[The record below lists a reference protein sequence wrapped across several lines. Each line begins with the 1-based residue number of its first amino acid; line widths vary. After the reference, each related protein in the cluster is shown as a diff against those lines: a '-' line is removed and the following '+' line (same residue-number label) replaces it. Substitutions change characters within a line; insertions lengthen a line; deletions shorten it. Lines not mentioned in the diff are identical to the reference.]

1 MSSVFLRF
9 SVGFHAARRSVRG
22 VGCLRDKRLWGNF
35 GPQVTVGAL
44 QQTPGRTY
52 ATNIKAQDSTTVK
65 KFDAEDENEI
75 LEKIKNIFAEEERSG
90 HVVPVFK
97 KALLHGNKV
106 AIKDQINEYT
116 YHRLY
121 AAAKRLSAQI
131 SNLCGSGSNARVTFL
146 CPNDAL
152 YPVVQWA
159 CWFSGQVAVP
169 LSTRHPTELL
179 KYFVKDSESTLLI
192 TTPEYEAVMKPIS
205 EALQKV
211 LIVIDHTFIPEIDA
225 QSFILDPKNENV
237 VRMAGQWNIEGVLS
251 ADFYGKSDAMILY
264 TSGTTGNPKGVVLSH
279 KNVNAQV
286 NCLTDAWQFSS
297 KDCLLHVLP
306 LNHVHGCVNA
316 LMCPLSVGGKLI
328 MQDHFDSHNVWSALL
343 GINTPTK
350 DRVNMFMGVPTIYN
364 FLIDEYDKIFAKNSR
379 MVEYIQNHCEKNIRL
394 MISGSAPLPNTVFSR
409 WYDISGHRLLERY
422 GMTEIGM
429 ALSNPYVEDKVRQ
442 RKPGT
447 VGLPLP
453 GVEIRIADGD
463 NKTLFTCKGEG
474 NKGFW
479 AKDEQPVYT
488 KKPDSKS
495 EPIIGEL
502 QVKGPNVF
510 KEYYNRPE
518 ETKKEFIDGYFKT
531 GDIACYDDGS
541 IKIMGRSNVDIIKSG
556 GFKISALEIETHI
569 LEHPSIKDVAV
580 VGIPDDTWGE
590 RIAAIAV
597 LRPNF
602 ELDLETL
609 KVFCTDRVGKYA
621 VPSVLKIIDEM
632 PRNAMGKINKRDV
645 IRLYFGQP
653 QKQEAATSK
662 ATDPASENKSTKSTS
677 SSEPTDNESKKSTT
691 TATTEKK
698 S

>member
-1 MSSVFLRF
+1 
-9 SVGFHAARRSVRG
+9 
-22 VGCLRDKRLWGNF
+22 
-35 GPQVTVGAL
+35 
-44 QQTPGRTY
+44 
-52 ATNIKAQDSTTVK
+52 
-65 KFDAEDENEI
+65 
-75 LEKIKNIFAEEERSG
+75 
-90 HVVPVFK
+90 
-97 KALLHGNKV
+97 
-106 AIKDQINEYT
+106 
-116 YHRLY
+116 
-121 AAAKRLSAQI
+121 
-131 SNLCGSGSNARVTFL
+131 
-146 CPNDAL
+146 
-152 YPVVQWA
+152 
-159 CWFSGQVAVP
+159 
-169 LSTRHPTELL
+169 
-179 KYFVKDSESTLLI
+179 
-192 TTPEYEAVMKPIS
+192 
-205 EALQKV
+205 
-211 LIVIDHTFIPEIDA
+211 
-225 QSFILDPKNENV
+225 
-237 VRMAGQWNIEGVLS
+237 
-251 ADFYGKSDAMILY
+251 
-264 TSGTTGNPKGVVLSH
+264 
-279 KNVNAQV
+279 
-286 NCLTDAWQFSS
+286 
-297 KDCLLHVLP
+297 
-306 LNHVHGCVNA
+306 
-316 LMCPLSVGGKLI
+316 
-328 MQDHFDSHNVWSALL
+328 
-343 GINTPTK
+343 
-350 DRVNMFMGVPTIYN
+350 
-364 FLIDEYDKIFAKNSR
+364 
-379 MVEYIQNHCEKNIRL
+379 
-394 MISGSAPLPNTVFSR
+394 
-409 WYDISGHRLLERY
+409 
-422 GMTEIGM
+422 M